1 MNSRIITHEP
11 KALPRDAPPLLFV
24 HGAYVGGWCW
34 AENFLPYF
42 ASLGYRAH
50 AIDLCRH
57 SLGRGRLRFTPHASL
72 SDYIEE
78 IESSI
83 ASLGESPVLIGHS
96 MGGYLVQQYIAQ
108 RSAPAAVLMASIPP
122 QGLLPTTA
130 WLALTNPLLFQQI
143 QLLQWFGPQTVFALY
158 GVEGGRRPLF
168 SPHLADEKVREY
180 VVACTARVTAGDHRD
195 VVTPGC
201 AAPGPPP
208 RSKALVMGASL
219 DSLIPAS
226 AIHSTA
232 SAFDTEAV
240 FVDELGHAMM
250 LDHHWLDAAK
260 IVENWLQEQGM

>member
-1 MNSRIITHEP
+1 LNPRVITYEP
-11 KALPRDAPPLLFV
+11 KAAPREAPPLFFV

-42 ASLGYRAH
+42 AALGYRAH

-57 SLGRGRLRFTPHASL
+57 SRGRLRFTPHASL

-78 IESSI
+78 IETSI

-108 RSAPAAVLMASIPP
+108 RFAPAAVLMASVPP
-122 QGLLPTTA
+122 QGLLPSTA

-168 SPHLADEKVREY
+168 SPHLAEKKVREY
-180 VVACTARVTAGDHRD
+180 VARAQLESPQAIIEMSLPLGAQTQASSEMK
-195 VVTPGC
+195 T
-201 AAPGPPP
+201 
-208 RSKALVMGASL
+208 LVMGASL
-219 DSLIPAS
+219 DSLIPAA

-232 SAFDTEAV
+232 RAFDTQAV

-250 LDHHWLDAAK
+250 LDHHWLNAATM
-260 IVENWLQEQGM
+260 VENWLHEQGM